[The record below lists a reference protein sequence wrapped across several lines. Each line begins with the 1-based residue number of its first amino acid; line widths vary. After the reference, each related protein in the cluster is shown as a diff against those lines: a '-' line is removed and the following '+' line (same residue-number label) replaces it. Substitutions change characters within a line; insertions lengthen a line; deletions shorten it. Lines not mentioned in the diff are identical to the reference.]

1 LIESLM
7 RFLHGIKMSKVNK
20 KVLKSIVKECLVE
33 ILAEGLIQS
42 PGSSIEK
49 KRSLKEAVESRGRV
63 IGRQRLDPRMG
74 KTNESPPAARQN
86 RGSYL
91 DQVSYGQNSN
101 EDVYR
106 TQPQQDNRANQLISS
121 VTKDPIMSEIFADT
135 AASTLKA
142 QAGAEGRRG
151 TAVPSTPADEAA
163 RIVEASDPMEL
174 FGDSAR
180 NWADMAFAPKINR

>member
-1 LIESLM
+1 
-7 RFLHGIKMSKVNK
+7 MSKVNK

-42 PGSSIEK
+42 PGSAIEK

-74 KTNESPPAARQN
+74 KTNESPSVSRQN

-91 DQVSYGQNSN
+91 DQVSYSQNSN
-101 EDVYR
+101 EEVR
-106 TQPQQDNRANQLISS
+106 RAQPQQDSRANQLISS
-121 VTKDPIMSEIFADT
+121 VTKDPVMSEIFADT

-151 TAVPSTPADEAA
+151 AAAPSTPADEAA

-180 NWADMAFAPKINR
+180 NCADMAFAPKINR